1 MLVKLKPTAMP
12 TTKEKKTPTKEQ
24 VIEMLETVFDP
35 ELGVDIYTMGLVYA
49 IDIKDGETVDL
60 LLTYTTP
67 MCPSG
72 EQIKDDVE
80 TSLKMLGFKTVNITV
95 TFDPPW
101 KPGDEL
107 REALGV

>member
-1 MLVKLKPTAMP
+1 MAHS
-12 TTKEKKTPTKEQ
+12 KKQGSKTKEQ

-35 ELGVDIYTMGLVYA
+35 ELGVDIWTMGLVYT
-49 IDIKDGETVDL
+49 IDIKSDTVVDI

-72 EQIKDDVE
+72 EQIKEDIE
-80 TSLKMLGFKTVNITV
+80 ASLKMLGFETVNITV

-101 KPGDEL
+101 KPSDEL
-107 REALGV
+107 RVVLGV